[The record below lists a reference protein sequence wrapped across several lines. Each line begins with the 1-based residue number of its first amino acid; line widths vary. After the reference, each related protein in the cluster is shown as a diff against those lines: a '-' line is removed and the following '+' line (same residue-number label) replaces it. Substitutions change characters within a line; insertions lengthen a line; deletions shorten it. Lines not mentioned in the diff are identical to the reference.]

1 MISEG
6 HAYQLQSLDGNTTE
20 KKEVLSLHSSQEE
33 TDTRII
39 LYCRFAQDNG
49 YEYVRVRSPDS
60 DVFFILLHYVQEMT
74 ITVLFDTGTGNRRRL
89 INMSELAEDFTAEYS
104 TALAALHVFT
114 HCDTT
119 SAFKGVGKVKPIK
132 LLQKNPKFQPIL
144 AQLGESWEPS
154 PSLVSGL
161 EEFTCVL
168 YGRKKF
174 TSVDKLRYALIKEK
188 CGSDNGSIKL
198 RKNVDLSIL
207 PPCSRVLLQ
216 HIRRANYQMCINRNA
231 HIPVA
236 DVPSPTDGHGWQLVD
251 GNLEP
256 LWFDGEIVPPVVV
269 ENAGDDN
276 QELTDSEN
284 DSEDEASDEDYLPDA
299 VDDDSDSADEF

>member
-1 MISEG
+1 M
-6 HAYQLQSLDGNTTE
+6 
-20 KKEVLSLHSSQEE
+20 
-33 TDTRII
+33 
-39 LYCRFAQDNG
+39 
-49 YEYVRVRSPDS
+49 RSPDS

-154 PSLVSGL
+154 PSLISGL

-168 YGRKKF
+168 YG
-174 TSVDKLRYALIKEK
+174 LIKEK
-188 CGSDNGSIKL
+188 CGSENGSIKL